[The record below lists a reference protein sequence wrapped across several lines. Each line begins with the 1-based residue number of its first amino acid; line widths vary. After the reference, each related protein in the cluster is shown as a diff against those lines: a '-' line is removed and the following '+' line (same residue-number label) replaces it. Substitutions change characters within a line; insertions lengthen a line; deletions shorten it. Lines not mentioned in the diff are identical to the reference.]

1 MKMLKLLFPAAL
13 ISSLAFGQAT
23 ATKPAPAKK
32 STPAVAKSV
41 KEIDARTPVLPP
53 FSPQQPKRIQ
63 LANGMVIFLQE
74 DHELPLIDGFARIHG
89 GGVNVDYEKRGMM
102 GVYGEVWRTG
112 GTKDKTGDQL
122 DDFLEARAASVET
135 GASDD
140 STTISFNS
148 LKPDFPEVFAVF
160 TDLLRTPEFREDKI
174 ELAKQQLATVI
185 ARRNEDPSGIA
196 QREASK
202 IVYGAE
208 SPYGRVPEFW
218 TIGGITREDLLAFH
232 DRYVQPNNII
242 LGIVGDFDA
251 AQMEQTL
258 RKAFE
263 SWPKSKDAEP
273 PKLSFQAPQP
283 ELYLAQKDDVNQ
295 SNIYLVTLG
304 MRRDNPDYFATRVLN
319 EALAGGF
326 SSRMF
331 TSLRTKQGLAYSV
344 GGGIGYAFDHPGAVE
359 FVIGTKSE
367 TTVKAIEAMRK
378 EIADGVTR
386 PFTDEEVRAAKANIL
401 NTFIFRF
408 DSKEKVLG
416 EKAAYEFF
424 HYPLDTLEQFRKE
437 IEKINTAD
445 VNRVAKKY
453 LKPEQL
459 AVVVVGN
466 QADFD
471 KPLNSLGPVK
481 TLDISIPTAPPGQQ
495 PAAESHP

>member
-1 MKMLKLLFPAAL
+1 MKYIPSLVLLLA
-13 ISSLAFGQAT
+13 SLAFGQSAGT
-23 ATKPAPAKK
+23 PPAPATKK
-32 STPAVAKSV
+32 PVPPVAQSV
-41 KEIDARTPVLPP
+41 KQIDARTPALPP
-53 FSPQQPKRIQ
+53 FAPQQPKRIE

-89 GGVNVDYEKRGMM
+89 GGVNVENAKRGMM

-112 GTKDKTGDQL
+112 GTKDKTGDEL

-135 GASDD
+135 SASDD

-148 LKPDFPEVFAVF
+148 LKQDFPAVFAIF
-160 TDLLRTPEFREDKI
+160 TDLLRTPEFRQEKI
-174 ELAKQQLATVI
+174 DLAKQQIATVI

-196 QREASK
+196 QREAAK
-202 IVYGAE
+202 IVYGPE

-218 TIGGITREDLLAFH
+218 TVGAITREGLVAFH
-232 DRYVQPNNII
+232 DRFVHPNNII
-242 LGIVGDFDA
+242 LGIVGDFDS
-251 AQMEQTL
+251 AQMEQQL

-263 SWPKSKDAEP
+263 SWPKAQDAEM
-273 PKLSFQAPQP
+273 PKIPFAAPQP
-283 ELYLAQKDDVNQ
+283 ELYLAQKEDVNQ
-295 SNIYLVTLG
+295 SNIMLVTLG
-304 MRRDNPDYFATRVLN
+304 IRRDNPDYFATRVLN

-331 TSLRTKQGLAYSV
+331 TSLRTRQGLAYSV
-344 GGGIGYAFDHPGAVE
+344 GGGIGYSFDHPGAVE

-378 EIADGVTR
+378 EIAEGVTR
-386 PFTDEEVRAAKANIL
+386 PFTEDEVRAAKANIL
-401 NTFIFRF
+401 NSFIFRF

-416 EKAAYEFF
+416 EKVAYEFF
-424 HYPLDTLEQFRKE
+424 HYPLDTLERFRKE
-437 IEKINTAD
+437 IEKITPED

-466 QADFD
+466 PADFD
-471 KPLNSLGPVK
+471 KPLSTLGPVK
-481 TLDISIPTAPPGQQ
+481 TLDISIPTAPPASEAG
-495 PAAESHP
+495 AAKP